1 MHKKKFPNDNLL
13 DALLAGPYSH
23 FKNIGADDW
32 RDPNQKNSSLSISEK
47 GYIDHK
53 SEISGSLWD
62 LGKQL
67 NLRIADGNDNPPK
80 NNPSQTIWSKSEVAK
95 QPDSRSFQLAKSYFT
110 KHRKIPIESYS
121 DLIRKGLIRAYE

>member
-1 MHKKKFPNDNLL
+1 MHKKIIPNDDLL

-32 RDPNQKNSSLSISEK
+32 RDPNQNNSSLSISEK

-53 SEISGSLWD
+53 SGMSGSLFG
-62 LGKQL
+62 LCRKH
-67 NLRIADGNDNPPK
+67 NLPIADGNDHPPK

-110 KHRKIPIESYS
+110 KHRKIPLKAIQTFSE
-121 DLIRKGLIRAYE
+121 KA

>member
-1 MHKKKFPNDNLL
+1 MHKKYIPNKDLL

-23 FKNIGADDW
+23 FKKIGADDW
-32 RDPNQKNSSLSISEK
+32 RDPNQNNSSLSISEK

-53 SEISGSLWD
+53 SKISGSLWD
-62 LGKQL
+62 LSKQL

-80 NNPSQTIWSKSEVAK
+80 NNPSQTIWNKSEVAK

-121 DLIRKGLIRAYE
+121 DLIRKGLIRA

>member
-1 MHKKKFPNDNLL
+1 MHKKIFPNDNLL

-53 SEISGSLWD
+53 SGMSGSLFG
-62 LGKQL
+62 LCRKH
-67 NLRIADGNDNPPK
+67 NLPIVEGNYH
-80 NNPSQTIWSKSEVAK
+80 PSQ
-95 QPDSRSFQLAKSYFT
+95 QN
-110 KHRKIPIESYS
+110 
-121 DLIRKGLIRAYE
+121 